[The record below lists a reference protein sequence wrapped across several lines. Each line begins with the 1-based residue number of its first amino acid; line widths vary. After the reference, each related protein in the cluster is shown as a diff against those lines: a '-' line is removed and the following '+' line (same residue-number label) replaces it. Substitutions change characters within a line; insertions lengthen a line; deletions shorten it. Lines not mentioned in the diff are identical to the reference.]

1 MSELEVLKRVER
13 LARNVKMNARSVLS
27 DRRGQAAARGR
38 QLDVEAM
45 LMKDLRELESAFV
58 ELDLMRAGSGVSP

>member
-1 MSELEVLKRVER
+1 MSELEVLRRVER

-27 DRRGQAAARGR
+27 DRRGQAARGQ

-45 LMKDLRELESAFV
+45 LMKDLRELESVFV
-58 ELDLMRAGSGVSP
+58 ELDLLRAGAGISP